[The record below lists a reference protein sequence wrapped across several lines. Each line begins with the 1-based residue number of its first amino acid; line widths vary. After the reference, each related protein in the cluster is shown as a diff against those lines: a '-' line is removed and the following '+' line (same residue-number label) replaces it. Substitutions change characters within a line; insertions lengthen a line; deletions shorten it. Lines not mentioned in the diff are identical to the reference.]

1 MSLWTPPEVPKEMPC
16 EKCGELTSYKGL
28 IGASLEPCEHCGA
41 PRPHT
46 PARTGCWPTIFLIF
60 FVGAFPVALIVGEGA
75 IAVIFPLFLL
85 LYLVMFTLF
94 IVGCVM
100 MGWKMNWRATSGSL
114 FFGLLVAAGS
124 VCALYAIGSGAK
136 AWMTPAVVAI
146 VAMALISYGALCR
159 IRILDQSEDPAGQ
172 EEKAGPE
179 ENLHEE

>member
-1 MSLWTPPEVPKEMPC
+1 MV
-16 EKCGELTSYKGL
+16 
-28 IGASLEPCEHCGA
+28 
-41 PRPHT
+41 
-46 PARTGCWPTIFLIF
+46 F
-60 FVGAFPVALIVGEGA
+60 FVGAIPVALIFGEGA

-85 LYLVMFTLF
+85 LYLVMLILF

-100 MGWKMNWRATSGSL
+100 RQWKMNWRATSGSL

-124 VCALYAIGSGAK
+124 VCALYAIGFEAK

-146 VAMALISYGALCR
+146 VVMALTSYGALSR
-159 IRILDQSEDPAGQ
+159 IRIVDRSEDPTGQ

>member
-46 PARTGCWPTIFLIF
+46 PARTGCWPTIFLVF
-60 FVGAFPVALIVGEGA
+60 FVGAIPVALIFGEWA
-75 IAVIFPLFLL
+75 IVIIFPLFLL
-85 LYLVMFTLF
+85 LFIVMFILF

-100 MGWKMNWRATSGSL
+100 RRWKANPRSTSGSL

-124 VCALYAIGSGAK
+124 LCALYAIGFGAK

-146 VAMALISYGALCR
+146 VAMALISYGAMFR
-159 IRILDQSEDPAGQ
+159 IRILDRSEDPAGQ
-172 EEKAGPE
+172 EGKATPE
-179 ENLHEE
+179 ESLPEE

>member
-1 MSLWTPPEVPKEMPC
+1 MV
-16 EKCGELTSYKGL
+16 
-28 IGASLEPCEHCGA
+28 
-41 PRPHT
+41 
-46 PARTGCWPTIFLIF
+46 F
-60 FVGAFPVALIVGEGA
+60 FVGAIPVALIFGEGA
-75 IAVIFPLFLL
+75 IGVLFPLFLL
-85 LYLVMFTLF
+85 LYLVMFILF

-100 MGWKMNWRATSGSL
+100 RQWKMNWRATSGSL

-124 VCALYAIGSGAK
+124 VCALYAIGFEAK

-146 VAMALISYGALCR
+146 VVMALISYGALSR